1 MYCGKIAYGRRRTEK
16 VHGTRNDYKL
26 VEQDDYL
33 LVDGLHE
40 GIVSEELW
48 HEAQVKLLAQ
58 AKKYEKVNHGKDN
71 KIHLL
76 SGIVKCPVCGAGMYG
91 NKSIKHKSD
100 GTKYKDFFYYGCKHR
115 TMTRGHKCDYKKQ
128 VNEELLDDAVA
139 EVIVKLVSNPKF
151 AAMMQEKINMKVDT
165 SVIEQEIAAHEK
177 QLRQSYST
185 KTRLMEEIDSL
196 DPDDKHYIK
205 RKADLDDRLYK
216 MYDKIE
222 DTENL
227 LIAARAKKMSI
238 EAEKLTGDN
247 IYKVLI
253 YFDKLY
259 AVMNEQEKRQVMES
273 LISEI
278 QIYPERQENGQW
290 LKSIKFK
297 LPIIEE
303 DMNISLDNDT
313 HIETVVLLSK
323 GEIDS
328 KKVRVEFSLED
339 MDMSEFQDGATYP
352 QIKEY
357 VLEHTGL
364 KVSNLYISQIKRKC
378 GLEVG
383 KNYNLPK
390 SEDSRQPQ
398 CPPEKE
404 KAIREAFK
412 YFGMI

>member
-1 MYCGKIAYGRRRTEK
+1 M
-16 VHGTRNDYKL
+16 
-26 VEQDDYL
+26 

-48 HEAQVKLLAQ
+48 NAAQVKLLAQ
-58 AKKYEKVNHGKDN
+58 AKKYEKVNRGKDT
-71 KIHLL
+71 KVHLL
-76 SGIVKCPVCGAGMYG
+76 SGIVKCPICGAGMYG
-91 NKSIKHKSD
+91 NKSIKHKAD

-115 TMTRGHKCDYKKQ
+115 TMTRGHKCDYRKQ
-128 VNEELLDDAVA
+128 VHEELLDDAVA

-165 SVIEQEIAAHEK
+165 TAIQQEIENYEK

-185 KTRLMEEIDSL
+185 KSKLMEEIDSM
-196 DPDDKHYIK
+196 DPDDRHYYK

-222 DTENL
+222 DTESL
-227 LIAARAKKMSI
+227 LIEARAKKMAV

-259 AVMNEQEKRQVMES
+259 SVMDELEKRKIMES

-278 QIYPERQENGQW
+278 QIYEERQPNGQW

-303 DMNISLDNDT
+303 DMELSLDNDT
-313 HIETVVLLSK
+313 HVETVCLLSNRK
-323 GEIDS
+323 SKPDS
-328 KKVRVEFSLED
+328 YVDLSINMED
-339 MDMSEFQDGATYP
+339 YHR
-352 QIKEY
+352 IKNE
-357 VLEHTGL
+357 
-364 KVSNLYISQIKRKC
+364 
-378 GLEVG
+378 
-383 KNYNLPK
+383 
-390 SEDSRQPQ
+390 
-398 CPPEKE
+398 EK
-404 KAIREAFK
+404 
-412 YFGMI
+412 